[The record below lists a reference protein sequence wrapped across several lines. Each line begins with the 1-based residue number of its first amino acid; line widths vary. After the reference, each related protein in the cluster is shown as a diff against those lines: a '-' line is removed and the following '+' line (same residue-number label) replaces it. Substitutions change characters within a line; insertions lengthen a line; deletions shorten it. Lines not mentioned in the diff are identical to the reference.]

1 MSKKHKSGYVQQTG
15 GAVGVLSHEV
25 EYRIIKHDL
34 IKVLALNVVYF
45 GLILGLYFANQQSH
59 FLDTWFSKILHF

>member
-1 MSKKHKSGYVQQTG
+1 MSKKHKSGFVPQNTRPAG
-15 GAVGVLSHEV
+15 ILSHET

-45 GLILGLYFANQQSH
+45 GLILGLYFTNQQSH